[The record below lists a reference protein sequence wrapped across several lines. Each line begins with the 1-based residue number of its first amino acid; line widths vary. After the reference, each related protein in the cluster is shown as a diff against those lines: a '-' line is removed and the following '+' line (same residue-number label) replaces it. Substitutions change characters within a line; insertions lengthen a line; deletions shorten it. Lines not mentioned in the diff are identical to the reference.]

1 MPFIASCQGLFNYF
15 SPLINC
21 YNLLVERFFKNTK
34 DFIFAK
40 QKSIFS
46 SAVLLS
52 FMIVLTS
59 LSGFLRY
66 RVLAGYFNKEELDIF
81 FASFRIPDI
90 IFEILITGALTSTFI
105 PIYVRYKNSKKE
117 LSENI
122 SSIIN
127 LIFILLTVFVVIVS
141 LFLNKIIPALTPGY
155 DLVKMERIISLSR
168 LLLLGQL
175 PFFVL
180 GNFLTGIGQANKT
193 FFLSALAPI
202 VYNLAIILTTI
213 FLYPTLFLLAP
224 IWGVVIG
231 AFFLFVIQIPLFF
244 NSDFNYQF
252 ILKRTKGLT
261 EFIRMVIP
269 RASTV
274 IVAQIDA
281 TIDLTLTTFL
291 GSGAYTV
298 FYLAQHLQLLP
309 ISVIGIAFAQASLP
323 YITEMFQEKKVEE
336 FKKIISDSLLNLFYL
351 TIPIAFFFI
360 FARTPLVRLFF
371 GGQKFDW
378 EATVS
383 TAVTLSYFSISL
395 PFHGCYYFLTRCFY
409 SMHDSRT
416 PFYVSIFSI
425 FINTLLSLLS
435 IFILHLPVWSLAL
448 SFSVSMIINSSLLFI
463 IISSKLHGLGL
474 KDIFVEIGKMFFS
487 AFLSAFIS
495 YFSMKFLDGLIFDT
509 TRTINVLF
517 LLSIVALIHFI
528 LYLFLSWL
536 FNLKEIYLLTSLV
549 LKLKEY
555 QKKFTEIYIQYE

>member
-1 MPFIASCQGLFNYF
+1 MER
-15 SPLINC
+15 
-21 YNLLVERFFKNTK
+21 LLKKTQ

-52 FMIVLTS
+52 FMIILTS

-66 RVLAGYFNKEELDIF
+66 RILAGYFNKEELDIF

-90 IFEILITGALTSTFI
+90 IFEVLITGALTSTFI
-105 PIYVRYKNSKKE
+105 PIYVKYRANKKE

-127 LIFILLTVFVVIVS
+127 LIFIFLTVFVIVVS
-141 LFLNKIIPALTPGY
+141 FFLNQIIPALTPGY
-155 DLVKMERIISLSR
+155 DLAKMKKIISLSR

-193 FFLSALAPI
+193 FFLSALAPV
-202 VYNLAIILTTI
+202 VYNIVIIVMTI
-213 FLYPTLFLLAP
+213 FLYPTFFLLAP
-224 IWGVVIG
+224 IWGVIIG
-231 AFFLFVIQIPLFF
+231 AFLLFVIQIPLFF
-244 NSDFNYQF
+244 NSDFKYLF
-252 ILKRTKGLT
+252 ILKRTKGLS
-261 EFIRMVIP
+261 EFIKMVIP
-269 RASTV
+269 RAFTV

-291 GSGAYTV
+291 GSGAYTF

-309 ISVIGIAFAQASLP
+309 VSVIGIAFGQASLP
-323 YITEMFQEKKVEE
+323 YLTEMFQEKKIEE
-336 FKKIISDSLLNLFYL
+336 FKKIVSDSILNLFYL
-351 TIPIAFFFI
+351 TIPVAFFFI

-378 EATVS
+378 DSTVS

-416 PFYVSIFSI
+416 PFYISIFSI
-425 FINTLLSLLS
+425 FINTSLSLLS
-435 IFILHLPVWSLAL
+435 IFVFHLPVWSLAL
-448 SFSVSMIINSSLLFI
+448 SFTVSIIINSSLLFI
-463 IISSKLHGLGL
+463 IISSRLKGLGL
-474 KDIFVEIGKMFFS
+474 KTIFVEIGKMFFS
-487 AFLSAFIS
+487 GFLSAFFS

-509 TRTINVLF
+509 SRTINVFF
-517 LLSIVALIHFI
+517 LLSVITLIHFI

-536 FNLKEIYLLTSLV
+536 FNIREIYLLTSLI

>member
-1 MPFIASCQGLFNYF
+1 MEKIL
-15 SPLINC
+15 
-21 YNLLVERFFKNTK
+21 KNTK
-34 DFIFAK
+34 NFIFAK

-52 FMIVLTS
+52 FMIILTS

-66 RVLAGYFNKEELDIF
+66 RILAGYFNKEELDIF

-105 PIYVRYKNSKKE
+105 PIYLKYKSNKKE

-127 LIFILLTVFVVIVS
+127 LIFILLTVFVVFVS
-141 LFLNKIIPALTPGY
+141 LFLNQIIPALTPGY
-155 DLVKMERIISLSR
+155 DLVKMEKIINFSR

-202 VYNLAIILTTI
+202 IYNLAIILTTV
-213 FLYPTLFLLAP
+213 FLYPTLYLLAP
-224 IWGVVIG
+224 IWGVIIG
-231 AFFLFVIQIPLFF
+231 AFFLFFIQIPLFF

-252 ILKRTKGLT
+252 ILKKTKGLS
-261 EFIRMVIP
+261 EFIKMVIP
-269 RASTV
+269 RAFTV

-309 ISVIGIAFAQASLP
+309 VSVIGIAFGQASLP
-323 YITEMFQEKKVEE
+323 YLTEMFQEKKLEE

-395 PFHGCYYFLTRCFY
+395 PFHGSYYFLTRCFY
-409 SMHDSRT
+409 SMRDSRT
-416 PFYVSIFSI
+416 PFYVSVFSI

-435 IFILHLPVWSLAL
+435 IFVFHLPVWSLAL
-448 SFSVSMIINSSLLFI
+448 SFSVSMIINTSVLFI
-463 IISSKLHGLGL
+463 IISSRLQGLGL

-495 YFSMKFLDGLIFDT
+495 YFSMKFFDGLIFDT
-509 TRTINVLF
+509 SRTINVFF
-517 LLSIVALIHFI
+517 LLTSVASIHFA

-536 FNLKEIYLLTSLV
+536 FNLKEIYLLTSLI
-549 LKLKEY
+549 LKIKEY